1 MSKPVN
7 RDDLEKFHELDV
19 HVPSRTIMLFGDI
32 NAESAAKFIRSFTA
46 LEHASTGNILV
57 LLNSDGGDQDHG
69 MAIYDTIKS
78 SDCVVCVK
86 VVGTAASM
94 GAVILQAAD
103 LRVVSPYSTV
113 MFHVGETTT
122 SSPAKEAK
130 NSSEYDLRYS
140 TALDDI
146 IYDRVNN
153 SPTWNGGLSRAVFNK
168 LNEEST
174 YLRGLEVVEWGLAD
188 EVV

>member
-1 MSKPVN
+1 MSKYVN

-19 HVPSRTIMLFGDI
+19 HVPSRTILLFGEI
-32 NAESAAKFIRSFTA
+32 NAESAEKFIKNFHA
-46 LEHASTGNILV
+46 LQSTTTPITI

-69 MAIYDTIKS
+69 MAIHDTIAS
-78 SDCVVCVK
+78 SSAHVTIRVT
-86 VVGTAASM
+86 GNAASM

-103 LRVVSPYSTV
+103 HRVVTPYSTV
-113 MFHVGETTT
+113 MFHIGETST
-122 SSPAKEAK
+122 SAPSKEAK
-130 NSSEYDLRYS
+130 NSAEYDLRYS

-153 SPTWNGGLSRAVFNK
+153 SPTWKGGLSRAVFNK
-168 LNEEST
+168 LNDEST

>member
-1 MSKPVN
+1 MSKPIN

-19 HVPSRTIMLFGDI
+19 HVPSRTIILFGEI
-32 NAESAAKFIRSFTA
+32 NAESAAKFVRNFHA
-46 LEHASTGNILV
+46 LESASDREITI
-57 LLNSDGGDQDHG
+57 LLNTDGGDQDHG
-69 MAIYDTIKS
+69 MAIHDTIAAS
-78 SDCVVCVK
+78 PCAVCIK

-94 GAVILQAAD
+94 GAVILQAAI
-103 LRVVSPYSTV
+103 RRIVTPHSTV

-122 SSPAKEAK
+122 SSPSKEAK
-130 NSSEYDLRYS
+130 NSGEYDLRYS
-140 TALDDI
+140 VALDDI
-146 IYDRVNN
+146 IYHRVNN

-168 LNEEST
+168 LNDEST